1 VTSDPLR
8 DLRPLI
14 DRVYAYVSYRLGT
27 GPDAEDV
34 TSEVFERAVR
44 YRASFD
50 PDKGEPAAWL
60 IGIARRCIDDRRR
73 AIANDLGDPHLTEGT
88 SDDLDRDVVGRLTLR
103 EALEQLDDRSREILA
118 LRYTADLTARD
129 IGELLGMRT
138 NTVEVAVHRSLERLR
153 ALLES
158 PEPPRRDASAESYPK
173 AKS

>member
-1 VTSDPLR
+1 VTADPLR

-73 AIANDLGDPHLTEGT
+73 AIAAELGDPHPTEGK
-88 SDDLDRDVVGRLTLR
+88 SDDLDRDVIGRLTLR

-118 LRYTADLTARD
+118 LRYTADLTSRD

-153 ALLES
+153 SLLES

-173 AKS
+173 G

>member
-1 VTSDPLR
+1 VTRDPLR

-14 DRVYAYVSYRLGT
+14 DRVYAYVSYRLGK

-50 PDKGEPAAWL
+50 PEKGEPAAWL

-73 AIANDLGDPHLTEGT
+73 AIANALGETNLTEGT
-88 SDDLDRDVVGRLTLR
+88 SDDLDGDVVGRLTLR
-103 EALEQLDDRSREILA
+103 EALEQLDERSREILA

-129 IGELLGMRT
+129 IGELLGLKT
-138 NTVEVAVHRSLERLR
+138 NTVEVALHRSLERLR

-158 PEPPRRDASAESYPK
+158 PEPPPRDASPESYSK
-173 AKS
+173 G

>member
-1 VTSDPLR
+1 MTSDPLR
-8 DLRPLI
+8 DIKPLI
-14 DRVYAYVSYRLGT
+14 DRVYSYVTFRLGT

-50 PDKGEPAAWL
+50 PAKGEPAAWL

-73 AIANDLGDPHLTEGT
+73 ALAEDLSDPHLDEGM
-88 SDDLDRDVVGRLTLR
+88 SDDLDRDVVRRLELR

-118 LRYTADLTARD
+118 LRFTADLTARD
-129 IGELLGMRT
+129 IGELLGLKT

-153 ALLES
+153 SLLDS
-158 PEPPRRDASAESYPK
+158 ADTPHHDASPESYPK
-173 AKS
+173 G